1 MLLRR
6 CWQAG
11 AVPTWWQCAAD
22 AGALAAARASQLLG
36 YHPLHLC
43 SYIVLNRPY
52 ALLQW
57 VKAVTIPEK

>member
-1 MLLRR
+1 VLLS
-6 CWQAG
+6 
-11 AVPTWWQCAAD
+11 
-22 AGALAAARASQLLG
+22 AAAAAAANSTAIANPFLTF
-36 YHPLHLC
+36 